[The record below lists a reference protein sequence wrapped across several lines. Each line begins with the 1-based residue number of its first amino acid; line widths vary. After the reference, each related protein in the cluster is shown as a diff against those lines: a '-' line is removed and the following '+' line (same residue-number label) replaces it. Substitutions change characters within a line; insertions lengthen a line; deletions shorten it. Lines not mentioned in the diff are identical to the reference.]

1 MASSITQPGYR
12 AGQPPASAGQTL
24 PPEGLTPDE
33 ARASLRSPSPKA
45 PTGMRN
51 RALLVVLAVAT
62 AVAIAVGGVIPGLA
76 LAASSPFRI
85 VTSPQPGQTRLHAS
99 VAISATDVW
108 AVGGFNGDT
117 NTLAEHWNGS
127 VWQVVATP
135 NPPQS
140 KASLN
145 AVSAVSSTDVWA
157 AGNTFSGEHASSVFI
172 EHWNGTKWSIV
183 ASPSLAQ
190 STPQLNSIVAIS
202 STDVYAVGDYFVS
215 NSCAFGTLVEHWDGS
230 TWSIIPT
237 AAPCEAGA
245 SGVSAS
251 SASDVWVVGSVGN
264 MQATAFT
271 EHFNGHA
278 WRIVPS
284 PASPTIN
291 AVVDLSPTN
300 AWAVGGDI
308 SHWNGTSW
316 KVVATLKSGSG
327 LGAIT
332 SVSATD
338 LWAVG
343 STAVGNNPRTTLA
356 EHFNGTVWS
365 VVPTPNPNPAT
376 FTTLEGVSST
386 TSGHVYAVGFTAP
399 DNFTINGLIL
409 ENDNG

>member
-1 MASSITQPGYR
+1 MASSVTQPGYHV
-12 AGQPPASAGQTL
+12 GQLPASAGQTL
-24 PPEGLTPDE
+24 PPAGLTPDE
-33 ARASLRSPSPKA
+33 ARAALRSPTPKA
-45 PTGMRN
+45 PTGRRN

-85 VTSPQPGQTRLHAS
+85 VTSSQPGQTRLHAS

-108 AVGGFNGDT
+108 AVGGFNTDT

-135 NPPQS
+135 NPPLS
-140 KASLN
+140 NASLN

-172 EHWNGTKWSIV
+172 EHWDGSTWSIV

-190 STPQLNSIVAIS
+190 STPHLKSIVAIS
-202 STDVYAVGDYFVS
+202 STDVYAVGDYYVS
-215 NSCAFGTLVEHWDGS
+215 TSCASGTLVEHWDGS

-237 AAPCEAGA
+237 AAPCEAVA
-245 SGVSAS
+245 TGVSAS
-251 SASDVWVVGSVGN
+251 SASDVWVVGSVGF
-264 MQATAFT
+264 MQPTAFT

-278 WRIVPS
+278 WRVVPS
-284 PASPTIN
+284 PASPIIN

-300 AWAVGGDI
+300 AWAVGTDI
-308 SHWNGTSW
+308 SHWNGRSW
-316 KVVATLKSGSG
+316 KVVSTVKSGSA

-343 STAVGNNPRTTLA
+343 STATNPEMTLA
-356 EHFNGTVWS
+356 EHFNGSIWS

-386 TSGHVYAVGFTAP
+386 PSGHVYAVGFTAP
-399 DNFTINGLIL
+399 DNFSLNGLIL